1 MTGMGNLL
9 KAAQRDRYFTQ
20 PHQQNLTRPSSLTSP
35 ERAICCK
42 QQRFAIATASAP
54 TKLSYN
60 DLTIHP

>member
-35 ERAICCK
+35 ERAI
-42 QQRFAIATASAP
+42 ATASAP